1 MKPWRGFAKVRDTRG
16 AGANEH
22 AHAHTPACTNVCTPA
37 SAHALTHSPARPCA
51 PALALAGREDMR
63 TLANREAGTCAE
75 RKMLE
80 VADGHSLESAFN
92 SEQRM
97 VQIKLLEFFDLL
109 LAEDVG
115 PR

>member
-1 MKPWRGFAKVRDTRG
+1 
-16 AGANEH
+16 
-22 AHAHTPACTNVCTPA
+22 
-37 SAHALTHSPARPCA
+37 
-51 PALALAGREDMR
+51 MR

-80 VADGHSLESAFN
+80 VADGHSLEAAFN